1 MAKVEIL
8 GEEELFG
15 KLRRMT
21 GPEQTTAMVSSL
33 AAGIAIVQH
42 QAERTAPRAAGGPTY
57 GRHMAEQIGA
67 EVNKA
72 SPNKAVGR
80 VAPEKSAWRL
90 IFAELGTKH
99 HAAQPFLR
107 RSLIDNKD
115 ITVRAMGEVYK
126 DFVRKAA
133 L

>member
-1 MAKVEIL
+1 MVIE
-8 GEEELFG
+8 GEEELFR

-33 AAGIAIVQH
+33 TAGLAIVQH
-42 QAERTAPRAAGGPTY
+42 EAERTAPRAAGGPTR
-57 GRHMAEQIGA
+57 GQHMAEQIGA

-72 SPNKAVGR
+72 GPFKAVGR
-80 VAPEKSAWRL
+80 VAPEKRAWQL

-115 ITVRAMGEVYK
+115 HVVRAMGDVFK
-126 DFVRKAA
+126 DFVRRAA
-133 L
+133 R